1 MVPTLPN
8 FRRVPCTE
16 FVQRPFPGQRYG
28 CQMSSVH
35 VDPSA
40 LHAAAGNIDGVAASF
55 TGTSAPAVPMKVA
68 QSTTATVNAALVAT
82 ATAEKTIATR
92 LRSTASAMS
101 SGGIAFATTEH
112 ASTAAVAAVPDS
124 R

>member
-8 FRRVPCTE
+8 FQRVPCIE
-16 FVQRPFPGQRYG
+16 FAQQPTPGQRYG
-28 CQMSSVH
+28 YQMSSVH
-35 VDPSA
+35 VDPGA
-40 LHAAAGNIDGVAASF
+40 LHAAAGKIDGVAASF
-55 TGTSAPAVPMKVA
+55 TGTGAPAVPVKGA
-68 QSTTATVNAALVAT
+68 QSTTAAVSAALAAA

-101 SGGIAFATTEH
+101 RGGTTFATTEH
-112 ASTAAVAAVPDS
+112 ASTAAIAAVPDS